1 MSATRVGLRETV
13 QCSRPFYGVM
23 ADCRNLAG
31 CHHRQYNPPGAWA
44 CGRGGGGEEVFK
56 RNDGEAAVHLPVLVV
71 ERNGYYLSGRF
82 TFLRS

>member
-1 MSATRVGLRETV
+1 MGL
-13 QCSRPFYGVM
+13 
-23 ADCRNLAG
+23 
-31 CHHRQYNPPGAWA
+31 WA
-44 CGRGGGGEEVFK
+44 GGGGEEVFK